1 LRATKEKE
9 TKNTEIVSRNGRIV
23 SINGVG
29 VRRDIA
35 ELRGCSSSEA
45 LAYLETNGQ
54 IRKFSRRT
62 NTDGSPGML
71 FEVTIGSSA
80 RIGENV
86 HASPNVVCAGN
97 ATIFDNAVLDGSIII
112 TGDVG
117 ISGNARVR
125 GDPLI
130 LSGNIFIGPN
140 IELHGVNGV
149 IEANIRIRATEDASE
164 LVGSIWME
172 KMMTIGK
179 GVIVFGSSGIIK
191 GDISIRCNQNG
202 NSHH

>member
-1 LRATKEKE
+1 MRATKSNE
-9 TKNTEIVSRNGRIV
+9 TSSTEVISRNGHIV

-54 IRKFSRRT
+54 IRKFSRHT
-62 NTDGSPGML
+62 NTNGSPGML
-71 FEVTIGSSA
+71 FEVTIGNSA
-80 RIGENV
+80 EIGKNV
-86 HASPNVVCAGN
+86 RASPNVICAGN

-117 ISGNARVR
+117 ISGNARVH

-149 IEANIRIRATEDASE
+149 IEANIRIRATEGANE
-164 LVGSIWME
+164 LVGSVRME
-172 KMMTIGK
+172 KMMAIGK
-179 GVIVFGSSGIIK
+179 GVVVFGSSGIIK
-191 GDISIRCNQNG
+191 GNISIRCNQNG
-202 NSHH
+202 DGHH